1 VRDLTGTTAL
11 LTGAS
16 AGLGPVVARRLS
28 REGVRLVLSG
38 RDRVRLAALAEEL
51 GDATVV
57 AADLAER
64 GEAERLAAAAG
75 AVDMLVAVAGLPASG
90 RLLDLDVEHVDH
102 ALDVN
107 LRAAIVLTRELLPGM
122 VERKR
127 GHVLLMASIA
137 GRVPTP
143 GTSIYNA
150 TKFGVRGF
158 GHALRA
164 ELRGTGVGVS
174 MVSPTFVSH
183 AGMWADTG
191 LRASVRETT
200 PERVAEACVRA
211 IREDRAEVLVAPVE
225 QRIFSRLVLAFPG
238 AFQRFLGSAA
248 VPDEAIR
255 RQEAKR

>member
-1 VRDLTGTTAL
+1 MRDLTGRIVL

-16 AGLGPVVARRLS
+16 SGLGPLIARRLR

-38 RDRVRLAALAEEL
+38 RDRVKLGALAEEL

-57 AADLAER
+57 PADLAVR

-75 AVDMLVAVAGLPASG
+75 AVDVLVANAGLPANG
-90 RLLDLDVEHVDH
+90 RLLDLEVEHVDH

-107 LRAAIVLTRELLPGM
+107 LRAAIVLARELLPGM
-122 VERKR
+122 VERRR
-127 GHVLLMASIA
+127 GHLLLMASMA
-137 GRVPTP
+137 GRVPAP
-143 GTSIYNA
+143 GSSIYNA
-150 TKFGVRGF
+150 TKFGIRGF

-174 MVSPTFVSH
+174 LVSPTFVSGS
-183 AGMWADTG
+183 GMWAETG

-200 PERVAEACVRA
+200 PERVVEACVRA
-211 IREDRAEVLVAPVE
+211 IRDDRAEVLVAPIE

-238 AFQRFLGSAA
+238 AFGRFLASAA